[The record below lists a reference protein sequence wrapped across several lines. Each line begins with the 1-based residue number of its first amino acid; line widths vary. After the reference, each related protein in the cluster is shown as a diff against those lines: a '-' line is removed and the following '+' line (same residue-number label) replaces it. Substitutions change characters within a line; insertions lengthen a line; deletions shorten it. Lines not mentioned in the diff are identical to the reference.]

1 MAHHLSGE
9 DTSKSKKRKTD
20 DLLENRVIPNI
31 YAMRKTLES
40 LEKRVTKPVSSKSST
55 TEQAINEIMSSIE
68 PFEPVKSKRR
78 SVDAVPVPV
87 PPPALKA
94 ATAVLTPGHSD
105 KKKQRDSSE
114 SSSSDS
120 EGSCN
125 QSSTIKKVDYFLS
138 ITSTEKGF
146 L

>member
-1 MAHHLSGE
+1 
-9 DTSKSKKRKTD
+9 
-20 DLLENRVIPNI
+20 
-31 YAMRKTLES
+31 MRKTLES

-94 ATAVLTPGHSD
+94 ATAALAPAHSD

-120 EGSCN
+120 EDSGN
-125 QSSTIKKVDYFLS
+125 QSSTIKKVDNLSLHKLFIRLRTFLKKKS
-138 ITSTEKGF
+138 